1 MRIFICGTGTDIG
14 KTLVCNWLCLH
25 TKHSYWKPI
34 QTGNIFDSDSKTI
47 ERISGAKIHPEVFSY
62 TAPLSPHLSAELE
75 NREINLAKII
85 LPDDKNLVIEGAG
98 GVMVPLNKSYLI
110 IDLIKYLRLPTLIVA
125 SSALGTIN
133 HTLLT
138 IEALRG
144 RNIEIK
150 GVIMSGDLNQD
161 NADAIEYYGNVDV
174 VGQIPKLD
182 RISKNDLLKIRPG
195 KRLISIF
202 EYVD

>member
-1 MRIFICGTGTDIG
+1 
-14 KTLVCNWLCLH
+14 
-25 TKHSYWKPI
+25 
-34 QTGNIFDSDSKTI
+34 
-47 ERISGAKIHPEVFSY
+47 
-62 TAPLSPHLSAELE
+62 
-75 NREINLAKII
+75 
-85 LPDDKNLVIEGAG
+85 
-98 GVMVPLNKSYLI
+98 MVPLNKSYLI
-110 IDLIKYLRLPTLIVA
+110 IDLIKYLRLPTIIVA